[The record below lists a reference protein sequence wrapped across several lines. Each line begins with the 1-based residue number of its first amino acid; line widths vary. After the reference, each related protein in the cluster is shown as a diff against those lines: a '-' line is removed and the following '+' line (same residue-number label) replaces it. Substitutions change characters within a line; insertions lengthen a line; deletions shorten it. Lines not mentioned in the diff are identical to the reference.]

1 MENDPEPSDPERN
14 SLAAALLSIWQQV
27 MVENKDQVELENHT
41 YPVTKTGSKR
51 LRQVHFT
58 VGGHELLGVE
68 QNPRTTSR
76 WAQMARRGAR
86 IMQFIENDRYL
97 ANVADGKVTFY

>member
-1 MENDPEPSDPERN
+1 MEQESVPSGSQDDPLS
-14 SLAAALLSIWQQV
+14 AALVSVWQQV
-27 MVENKDQVELENHT
+27 MVEDKPEVELEGQR

-51 LRQVHFT
+51 LRQVVFT
-58 VGGHELLGVE
+58 VLGRELRGVE

-86 IMQFIENDRYL
+86 IMQFIENNHYV
-97 ANVADGKVTFY
+97 ANVADGKVLLY

>member
-1 MENDPEPSDPERN
+1 MEEQDQPSPSPDDP
-14 SLAAALLSIWQQV
+14 LASVLVAVWQQV
-27 MVENKDQVELENHT
+27 MVEEKTEVELQGRK

-51 LRQVHFT
+51 LRQVVFT
-58 VGGHELLGVE
+58 ALDRQLRGIE

-86 IMQFIENDRYL
+86 IMQFMENGHYV
-97 ANVADGKVTFY
+97 ANVADGKVFLY